1 MPASPARP
9 ADRARVLDE
18 LRRAVRRLEGT
29 GEGNPAG
36 ARPLGCPALDAALPD
51 GRGGGGLPLGCL
63 HEVRGDR
70 GAATGFAARLAALA
84 AAGRPVVWAA
94 RRLDLYAPGL
104 AALGIDPARLIVVR
118 ARSAAEVLWAMEE
131 ALACRALGAVVGE
144 DAGAGL
150 AESRRLQLAAEASG
164 VTAFLLAAGEA
175 AGSARDGAGAAVT
188 RWRIDPAPGRLD
200 AAAADGEGGDEP
212 GLGPPRWRAEL
223 RRARGG
229 RPGVWLL
236 EPTAGGFAEAGTR
249 AGPADAAGA
258 GAGARAADPDPSSRA
273 A

>member
-1 MPASPARP
+1 MPATQPDP

-29 GEGNPAG
+29 GEANPAG

-164 VTAFLLAAGEA
+164 VTALLLAAGA
-175 AGSARDGAGAAVT
+175 GAGSARDGAGAAVT
-188 RWRIDPAPGRLD
+188 RWLIDPAPGRPD
-200 AAAADGEGGDEP
+200 GAAADGDEP

-236 EPTAGGFAEAGTR
+236 EPTADGFAEAGT
-249 AGPADAAGA
+249 PAAAG
-258 GAGARAADPDPSSRA
+258 GAVRRAADPDPSSRA

>member
-1 MPASPARP
+1 MPAPDP

-29 GEGNPAG
+29 GEANPAG

-104 AALGIDPARLIVVR
+104 AALGIDPGRLLVVR

-144 DAGAGL
+144 DAGAGPT
-150 AESRRLQLAAEASG
+150 ESRRLQLAAEASG
-164 VTAFLLAAGEA
+164 VTAVLLAAGEA
-175 AGSARDGAGAAVT
+175 AGAGSGTGKGGAAAAVT
-188 RWRIDPAPGRLD
+188 RWRIDPAPART
-200 AAAADGEGGDEP
+200 GETGGDEP

-229 RPGVWLL
+229 RPGAWLL
-236 EPTAGGFAEAGTR
+236 EPTADGFAEAGEE
-249 AGPADAAGA
+249 AGRPAGA
-258 GAGARAADPDPSSRA
+258 GAAPAPASSRA